1 VRKKREK
8 KTIMARPL
16 SSKRNVIAAQKNADV
31 VITIMILMEVFLY
44 VRVIRILFY
53 FSVLKILL
61 KKLIFLFENYYF
73 LYF

>member
-1 VRKKREK
+1 
-8 KTIMARPL
+8 MARPL